1 MQNNTKINQ
10 QGVSLMKNN
19 NIRNELVTKK
29 LKQYAKNEKKSL
41 SKGLLLSIVRT
52 AMEIIGPLIIGF
64 ILNNH
69 IKVDLK
75 RSDFL
80 SIIKLLLIYLFVY
93 LLSGL
98 FSNFSILSFEKAANS
113 IAFSVQKDVYEHV
126 TKLPISYFDN
136 LPAGSIV
143 SRITNDTNK
152 LKVMFQ
158 LILADMTT
166 STIMIVSIFAMILIT
181 NLPIGIMLLFLSPII
196 YIIFNDLRFKTAK
209 YTTLNRNYIG
219 DINSS
224 INENIQNMEIIQA
237 FNKEQ
242 YIKQEFNNINDKIFE
257 TNLQMTKVRSY
268 GGYRAIDI
276 LSYVG
281 TVIVLLYFGVGKI
294 TGSYAVSVGSMYIA
308 IDYVTKIFNNINTV
322 VTRFGELEQS
332 YASATH
338 IFDLLDLQPMEQLSK
353 EFKEVKGNIKFEN
366 IYFAYDED
374 DVLRDIDFEV
384 NSGETV
390 AFVGS
395 TGSGKSTIINLILNF
410 YTPRLGNIYIDG
422 NNIKDINRNSLREHM
437 AVVLQDAFLFE
448 TDIKENIRLNDNRY
462 SDEDVEKAL
471 IDVGG
476 ESLVRRGINQ
486 RIFEKGN
493 NLSQGEKQLISF
505 ARAYI
510 RNPKI
515 LILDEATSNIDTETE
530 KVIQKGIQKLK
541 EDRTT
546 FIIAHRL
553 STIKDVDKIMVLHKG
568 KIIERGNHESLMVQ
582 DGFYKNMYDEQM
594 RNQE

>member
-1 MQNNTKINQ
+1 
-10 QGVSLMKNN
+10 MKNN
-19 NIRNELVTKK
+19 GRNNLISKK
-29 LKQYAKNEKKSL
+29 LKQYAKDEKKDL
-41 SKGLLLSIVRT
+41 LVGLLLSMLRT

-64 ILNNH
+64 ILNNY
-69 IKVDLK
+69 
-75 RSDFL
+75 
-80 SIIKLLLIYLFVY
+80 IKLDLERIDFISIVKLLIIYLIVY

-98 FSNFSILSFEKAANS
+98 FSNLALVSFEKAANK
-113 IAFSVQKDVYEHV
+113 IAFSVQKDVYDHV
-126 TKLPISYFDN
+126 TKLPISYFDS
-136 LPAGSIV
+136 LPSGSIV

-152 LKVMFQ
+152 LKMMFQ

-166 STIMIVSIFAMILIT
+166 SSIMIVSIYGMILIT
-181 NLPIGIMLLFLSPII
+181 NFRVGLMLLILLPII
-196 YIIFNDLRFKTAK
+196 YIIFKDVRVKTRK

-224 INENIQNMEIIQA
+224 INENIQNMEIIQS
-237 FNKEQ
+237 FNKED
-242 YIKQEFNNINDKIFE
+242 YIKEEFDRINDKIFE
-257 TNLQMTKVRSY
+257 TNLEITKVRSY

-276 LSYVG
+276 VSYVG
-281 TVIVLLYFGVGKI
+281 TVIVLLYFGLGRI
-294 TGSYAVSVGSMYIA
+294 TGIYAVTIGSMYIT
-308 IDYVTKIFNNINTV
+308 IDYVSKIFNNLQTI
-322 VTRFGELEQS
+322 VTRVGELEQS

-338 IFDLLDLQPMEQLSK
+338 IFDLLYLEPKDELSG
-353 EFKEVKGNIKFEN
+353 ELPDIKGHVKFED
-366 IYFAYDED
+366 IYFAYDKE
-374 DVLRDIDFEV
+374 DVLRDINFQV
-384 NSGETV
+384 KSGETI

-410 YTPRLGNIYIDG
+410 YSPREGNIYIDG
-422 NNIKDINRNSLREHM
+422 KNIKDINRSCLRQHM

-448 TDIKENIRLNDNRY
+448 TDIKDNIKLKDNRY

-476 ESLVRRGINQ
+476 EDLVKRGIHQ

-530 KVIQKGIQKLK
+530 KVIQKGVEKLK
-541 EDRTT
+541 ENRTT

-553 STIKDVDKIMVLHKG
+553 STIKDVDKIIVLHKG
-568 KIIERGNHESLMVQ
+568 RIIERGDHDSLMLQ
-582 DGFYKNMYDEQM
+582 DGFYKNMYDEQI
-594 RNQE
+594 RNQ

>member
-1 MQNNTKINQ
+1 
-10 QGVSLMKNN
+10 MKNN
-19 NIRNELVTKK
+19 IKSDLMSKK
-29 LKQYAKNEKKSL
+29 LKQYAKNEKRSL
-41 SKGLLLSIVRT
+41 SSGLLLSIVRT

-64 ILNNH
+64 ILNNL
-69 IKVDLK
+69 IKIDIQK
-75 RSDFL
+75 PDFI
-80 SIIKLLLIYLFVY
+80 SIIKLLVIYLFVY
-93 LLSGL
+93 LFSGL
-98 FSNFSILSFEKAANS
+98 FSNLALISFEKAANN

-143 SRITNDTNK
+143 SRITNDTSK
-152 LKVMFQ
+152 LKMMFQ

-166 STIMIVSIFAMILIT
+166 STIMVVSIYGMIIIT
-181 NLPIGIMLLFLSPII
+181 NFPVAIMLLILAPII
-196 YIIFNDLRFKTAK
+196 YIIFKDLRYKTRK

-224 INENIQNMEIIQA
+224 INENIQNMEIIQS
-237 FNKEQ
+237 FNKED
-242 YIKQEFNNINDKIFE
+242 YIKDEFDKINDKIFE
-257 TNLQMTKVRSY
+257 TNLEMTKVRSY

-276 LSYVG
+276 IGYVG

-294 TGSYAVSVGSMYIA
+294 TGIYAVTIGSMYIT
-308 IDYVTKIFNNINTV
+308 IDYVTKIFNNIQTI

-338 IFDLLDLQPMEQLSK
+338 IFDLLKLEPME
-353 EFKEVKGNIKFEN
+353 EFQGKLPDVKGDVKFEDV
-366 IYFAYDED
+366 YFAYDED
-374 DVLRDIDFEV
+374 DVLRDINFEV
-384 NSGETV
+384 KSGETI

-410 YTPRLGNIYIDG
+410 YSPRLGNVYIDG
-422 NNIKDINRNSLREHM
+422 KNIKDINRSSLREQM

-448 TDIKENIRLNDNRY
+448 TNIKDNIRLDDNRY
-462 SDEDVEKAL
+462 TDEDVEKAL

-476 ESLVRRGINQ
+476 EALVRRGIHQ
-486 RIFEKGN
+486 EIFEKGN

-553 STIKDVDKIMVLHKG
+553 STIKDVDKIIVLHKG
-568 KIIERGNHESLMVQ
+568 KIIERGNHDSLMVQ

-594 RNQE
+594 RNQ

>member
-1 MQNNTKINQ
+1 
-10 QGVSLMKNN
+10 MKN
-19 NIRNELVTKK
+19 NIRNEFVTKK

-41 SKGLLLSIVRT
+41 SSGLLLSLVRT

-69 IKVDLK
+69 IKMDLQ
-75 RSDFL
+75 RSDFI
-80 SIIKLLLIYLFVY
+80 SIIKLLLVYLIVY

-98 FSNFSILSFEKAANS
+98 FSNLALISFQKAANK
-113 IAFSVQKDVYEHV
+113 IAFSVQKDVYNHV
-126 TKLPISYFDN
+126 TKLPISYFDD

-152 LKVMFQ
+152 LKMMFQ

-166 STIMIVSIFAMILIT
+166 STIMIISLYGMILVT
-181 NLPIGIMLLFLSPII
+181 NFPVGIMLLILVPII
-196 YIIFNDLRFKTAK
+196 YIIFKDLRYKTAK
-209 YTTLNRNYIG
+209 YTTLNRSYVG

-224 INENIQNMEIIQA
+224 INENIQNMEIIKS
-237 FNKEQ
+237 FNKEDF
-242 YIKQEFNNINDKIFE
+242 IKNEFDEINNKIFE
-257 TNLQMTKVRSY
+257 TNLEITKVRSY

-276 LSYVG
+276 ISYVG
-281 TVIVLLYFGVGKI
+281 TIIVLLYFGVGKI
-294 TGSYAVSVGSMYIA
+294 TGSYAVTIGSMYIT

-338 IFDLLDLQPMEQLSK
+338 IFDLLELEPMVELQGELTD
-353 EFKEVKGNIKFEN
+353 VKGDIKFEEV
-366 IYFAYDED
+366 YFAYDDD
-374 DVLRDIDFEV
+374 DVLRGIDFEV
-384 NSGETV
+384 KSGETI

-410 YTPRLGNIYIDG
+410 YSPRLGNIYIDG
-422 NNIKDINRNSLREHM
+422 KNIKDINRNSLREHM

-448 TDIKENIRLNDNRY
+448 TDIKDNIRLDDNRY
-462 SDEDVEKAL
+462 TDEDVKRAL

-486 RIFEKGN
+486 KIFEKGN

-510 RNPKI
+510 RNPKL

-530 KVIQKGIQKLK
+530 RVIQLGVQKLK

-553 STIKDVDKIMVLHKG
+553 STIKDVDKIIVLHKG
-568 KIIERGNHESLMVQ
+568 KIIERGNHESLMAH

-594 RNQE
+594 RNQ

>member
-1 MQNNTKINQ
+1 
-10 QGVSLMKNN
+10 MKNKMG
-19 NIRNELVTKK
+19 NEFITKR
-29 LKQYAKNEKKSL
+29 LKQYAKNETKSL
-41 SKGLLLSIVRT
+41 SSGLLLSLVRT

-64 ILNNH
+64 ILNNY
-69 IKVDLK
+69 IKVGLQ
-75 RSDFL
+75 RTDFI
-80 SIIKLLLIYLFVY
+80 SIIKLLLVYLIVY

-98 FSNFSILSFEKAANS
+98 FSNLALISFEKAANK

-143 SRITNDTNK
+143 SRITNDTSK
-152 LKVMFQ
+152 LKMMFQ

-166 STIMIVSIFAMILIT
+166 STIMIVSIFGMIVIT
-181 NLPIGIMLLFLSPII
+181 NFPVAIMLLILSPIV
-196 YIIFNDLRFKTAK
+196 YIIFKDMRYKTRK

-224 INENIQNMEIIQA
+224 INENIQNMEIIQS
-237 FNKEQ
+237 FNKEE
-242 YIKQEFNNINDKIFE
+242 YIKEEFDKINDKIFE
-257 TNLQMTKVRSY
+257 TNIEMTKVRSY

-281 TVIVLLYFGVGKI
+281 TVIVLLYFGVGRI
-294 TGSYAVSVGSMYIA
+294 TGIYAVTVGSMYIT
-308 IDYVTKIFNNINTV
+308 IDYVTKIFNNIQTV

-338 IFDLLDLQPMEQLSK
+338 IFDLLELEPMEELYGELK
-353 EFKEVKGNIKFEN
+353 DVKGDVKFEQV
-366 IYFAYDED
+366 YFAYDED
-374 DVLRDIDFEV
+374 DVLRGIDFEV
-384 NSGETV
+384 KSGETI

-410 YTPRLGNIYIDG
+410 YSPRLGNIYLDG
-422 NNIKDINRNSLREHM
+422 ENIKDINKNSLREQM

-448 TDIKENIRLNDNRY
+448 TDIKDNIRMDNTRY
-462 SDEDVEKAL
+462 TDEDVERAL

-476 ESLVRRGINQ
+476 EALVKRGIHQ

-530 KVIQKGIQKLK
+530 KVIQKGVQKLK

-553 STIKDVDKIMVLHKG
+553 STIMDVDKIIVLHKG
-568 KIIERGNHESLMVQ
+568 KIIERGNHDSLMIK

-594 RNQE
+594 RNQ

>member
-1 MQNNTKINQ
+1 
-10 QGVSLMKNN
+10 MKNN
-19 NIRNELVTKK
+19 MRSELVTKK
-29 LKQYAKNEKKSL
+29 LKQYAKDEKKSL
-41 SKGLLLSIVRT
+41 SSGLFISLVRT

-64 ILNNH
+64 ILNNY
-69 IKVDLK
+69 IKVDLQ
-75 RSDFL
+75 RSDFI
-80 SIIKLLLIYLFVY
+80 SIIKLLMIYMVVY

-98 FSNFSILSFEKAANS
+98 FSNLAIVSFEKAANK
-113 IAFSVQKDVYEHV
+113 IAFGVQKDVYEHV

-158 LILADMTT
+158 LILADITT
-166 STIMIVSIFAMILIT
+166 STIMIISLYLMILIT
-181 NLPIGIMLLFLSPII
+181 NFPVGIMLLILVPII
-196 YIIFNDLRFKTAK
+196 YIIFNDLRYKTAK
-209 YTTLNRNYIG
+209 YTTLNRSYVG

-224 INENIQNMEIIQA
+224 INENIQNMEIIQS
-237 FNKEQ
+237 FNKED
-242 YIKQEFNNINDKIFE
+242 YIKCEFDNINNNIFD
-257 TNLQMTKVRSY
+257 TNLEITKVRSY

-276 LSYVG
+276 IGYVA
-281 TVIVLLYFGVGKI
+281 TVIVLLYFGVGQI
-294 TGSYAVSVGSMYIA
+294 TGRYAVTIGSMYIA

-322 VTRFGELEQS
+322 VTRFGEVEQS

-338 IFDLLDLQPMEQLSK
+338 IFDLLELETMDELQGELSDVRGDVRF
-353 EFKEVKGNIKFEN
+353 EEV
-366 IYFAYDED
+366 YFAYDED
-374 DVLRDIDFEV
+374 DVLRGVDFEV
-384 NSGETV
+384 KSGETI

-410 YTPRLGNIYIDG
+410 YSPRLGNIYLDG
-422 NNIKDINRNSLREHM
+422 KNIKDINRNSLREQM

-448 TDIKENIRLNDNRY
+448 TDIKDNIRLDDNKY
-462 SDEDVEKAL
+462 TDQDVERAL

-476 ESLVRRGINQ
+476 EALVRRGIDQ
-486 RIFEKGN
+486 KIFEKGN

-510 RNPKI
+510 RNPKL

-530 KVIQKGIQKLK
+530 KVIQRGIEKLK

-553 STIKDVDKIMVLHKG
+553 STIKDVDKIIVLHKG
-568 KIIERGNHESLMVQ
+568 KIIERGDHDSLMCQ

-594 RNQE
+594 RNQ